1 MVIESINPLNVE
13 AQKNLYI
20 EVKTPVGFKILCI
33 KKILFVEASRKC
45 SIVYLDNK
53 EVIITY
59 HLLKWYSNYL
69 FEPCFFRCHNSYLVN
84 CFFVDHYCRKIVTLK
99 NNRKIPIS
107 QKKKFAFRENLIHFN
122 ETNLYIKDSQIVEF

>member
-1 MVIESINPLNVE
+1 MESKNTTNVE
-13 AQKNLYI
+13 APNNQHI

-33 KKILFVEASRKC
+33 KKILYVEASRKC
-45 SIVYLDNK
+45 SIVYLDNH

-69 FEPCFFRCHNSYLVN
+69 LEPCFFRCHNSFLVN

-107 QKKKFAFRENLIHFN
+107 QNKKFAFKENLIHLI
-122 ETNLYIKDSQIVEF
+122 ETNSYVNDVQFAEF